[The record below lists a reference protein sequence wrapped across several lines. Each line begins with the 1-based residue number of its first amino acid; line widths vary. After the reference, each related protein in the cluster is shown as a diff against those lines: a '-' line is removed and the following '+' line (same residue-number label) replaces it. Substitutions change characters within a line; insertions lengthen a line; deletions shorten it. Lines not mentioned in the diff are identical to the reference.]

1 MAKLHGRTVIVQDN
15 NIEKALRR
23 FKKQVQ
29 ASGVLEEL
37 RDRARYV
44 KPTTAR
50 KLELNA
56 AKNRWRKKLADQTL
70 PPKLY

>member
-1 MAKLHGRTVIVQDN
+1 MAKLHGRTVFVQDN
-15 NIEKALRR
+15 NVERALRK

-29 ASGVLEEL
+29 AAGVLEEL
-37 RDRARYV
+37 RDRSTYV

-50 KLELNA
+50 KLRLNA
-56 AKNRWRKKLADQTL
+56 AKNRWRKKLADQAM